1 MTIVRFHDRVD
12 DALLKYAVILARTG
26 GRWVFCKHRDRET
39 WEIPGGHREKGEA
52 IDETARRE
60 LYEETGAIDFRLTS
74 VCAYSVADAEGP
86 MTYGML
92 YRAEIFAFE
101 PELHSEIER
110 IRISD
115 RLPEAWTYPLIQPK
129 LIEEAERRSAR
140 QKEANHDH

>member
-12 DALLKYAVILARTG
+12 DALLKFAVILARTG

-60 LYEETGAIDFRLTS
+60 LYEETGAIDFHLAPL
-74 VCAYSVADAEGP
+74 CGYSVADADGR

-115 RLPEAWTYPLIQPK
+115 HLPEAWTYPFIQPK
-129 LIEEAERRSAR
+129 LIEEAERRSAAAEGG
-140 QKEANHDH
+140 QP